1 MKYGDI
7 NTHGGSKRPPSIELA
22 PDALPKVQ
30 KPVSA
35 KNSHTGA
42 SSKNALS
49 ATVTKKHKD
58 IPHWLARR
66 VAYERRKKTCDYL
79 VKTAIEA
86 YCPTMT
92 IVKEFGDKMKIVED
106 SRLPNIFFARRTEN
120 ASKPFVCGNANLP
133 LLRISYRHFRKG
145 ARIVQ
150 KPLIVQNYQ
159 IETLINPVSIH
170 I

>member
-7 NTHGGSKRPPSIELA
+7 NTHGGSKRPPCIELA

-49 ATVTKKHKD
+49 ATITKKHKD

-79 VKTAIEA
+79 VKTTIEA

-106 SRLPNIFFARRTEN
+106 SRLPNIFFARGTEN
-120 ASKPFVCGNANLP
+120 ASKPFVCDDANLP
-133 LLRISYRHFRKG
+133 HLRISYRHFRKG

-159 IETLINPVSIH
+159 IEALISPVSIH

>member
-7 NTHGGSKRPPSIELA
+7 NTHGGCKRPPCIELA

-35 KNSHTGA
+35 TNSHTGA

-58 IPHWLARR
+58 TPIGLLAELHTNGGKRP
-66 VAYERRKKTCDYL
+66 VIIWQKT
-79 VKTAIEA
+79 TREA

-92 IVKEFGDKMKIVED
+92 IAKEFGDKMKIVED
-106 SRLPNIFFARRTEN
+106 SRLPNIFFARGTEN
-120 ASKPFVCGNANLP
+120 ASKPFVCDDANLP
-133 LLRISYRHFRKG
+133 HLRISYRHFRKG

-159 IETLINPVSIH
+159 IEALISPISIH